1 MKNRLT
7 NFAYDEG
14 AQWSDPSMKN
24 YNIDELAGA
33 IRRHPAPIVLF
44 GAGRYGKL
52 AHFACLQLGLP
63 ATVFCDSDP
72 RKHGTMFCGLEVIS
86 PEALAALGP
95 NCHVFISCNYIAP
108 VVFAVNALNFPN
120 LYNCNDLFRATDFTD
135 SDLDMSKAQIGV
147 LVERHRAAAGIMDA
161 PTDERVVIRGMDIMV
176 TEACSM
182 KCKDCSNLMQY
193 YTAPK
198 NGDPDVLL
206 AAFDKM
212 AQSVDHFLEVR
223 LLGGEPFLNKRIHEI
238 VDRLVA
244 YPNVEK
250 IAIFTNAT
258 IVPKNQNL
266 TSLIHPKVYLDIT
279 HYGVLSRNHDKL
291 IEALDAN
298 GIAYNTH
305 VPQTWTDS
313 AKIVYKERTEAQLT
327 EMFARCCV
335 NDVLTLLNGTL
346 YRCPFSANAMNLE
359 AVPRVASDFINL
371 LDESKDIAATRAG
384 IRDLYTARNYIST
397 CSYCNGRDFSV
408 ATVEAGVQTKTVL
421 PLPQR
426 FAPEIA

>member
-1 MKNRLT
+1 
-7 NFAYDEG
+7 
-14 AQWSDPSMKN
+14 MKN
-24 YNIDELAGA
+24 YNMDDLVDAVS
-33 IRRHPAPIVLF
+33 RDPAPVVLF

-52 AHFACLQLGLP
+52 AHYALEQLGLP

-135 SDLDMSKAQIGV
+135 SDLDMSKAQIAV
-147 LVERHRAAAGIMDA
+147 LVERHRAAAGILDA
-161 PTDERVVIRGMDIMV
+161 PTDTRLVIRGMDIMV